1 MRGGEAR
8 ARIEATVE
16 ARLDEAVEM
25 PADARVEEEREARV
39 HEAGVAAEDEPGRAL
54 VDVVA
59 LEIEETAQ
67 IGAHE
72 APGRLERARPVE
84 AVEPRGLGARRG
96 GDGQQREHGERPHDA
111 AGSGPTA
118 RSRYATTGALNPLSA
133 SGGTASTPT
142 SAPSRRWVAS
152 SISTSI

>member
-39 HEAGVAAEDEPGRAL
+39 HEAGVAGRAL